1 MYIVIWWPIWIG
13 LVDSHT
19 SHAKKFMKVDDIW
32 HYCNYSQEN
41 TWSWDVSCLCTSVD
55 CHCSARLQKAE
66 KHHGKDST
74 AAAHVVRVLWIN
86 KQFHSPGLS
95 PSGTYHQN
103 EIHLRKKKKGNCL
116 LLMIAQLHLF
126 IQCPT
131 KQLRVT

>member
-1 MYIVIWWPIWIG
+1 M
-13 LVDSHT
+13 
-19 SHAKKFMKVDDIW
+19 
-32 HYCNYSQEN
+32 
-41 TWSWDVSCLCTSVD
+41 SCLCTSVD
-55 CHCSARLQKAE
+55 CHCSARLQKAA